1 MQNFRLNRGGF
12 IGGLV
17 GLAGVVTLYFMAQ
30 SNEAT
35 QQEPIRPLLVLIMLA
50 GVTGNVIWDKIAAK
64 RDRPTPASEA
74 SQDAASDHAA

>member
-17 GLAGVVTLYFMAQ
+17 GVAGVVALYFMAQ

-64 RDRPTPASEA
+64 SEESTPQRELQDDLGRDR
-74 SQDAASDHAA
+74 AA